1 MTEEKGTQS
10 RKRKKWKKDKKKFRQ
25 RLPATL
31 CCRLEYWWTRLV
43 SREMAGR
50 PQPTWCELELA

>member
-10 RKRKKWKKDKKKFRQ
+10 RKRKKWKKDKKNSDDDSKQ
-25 RLPATL
+25 R
-31 CCRLEYWWTRLV
+31 CVVVRNWWTRLV

-50 PQPTWCELELA
+50 PPKPTWCELELA